1 MSLRPRTHRPFPAR
15 AAACAA
21 LACVGAA
28 EILLAMSSPTPTSP
42 APGAPAAGAT
52 TKPPV
57 ARVQEV
63 TDTVHG
69 EKIADP
75 YRWLEDGSSG
85 EVRTWVDGQ
94 NAYAEALLG
103 ARPGR
108 AAARERLARLL
119 SIGTIG
125 TPEVRGDL
133 YFHTR
138 REGTQNQ
145 PILYVRQGLQG
156 KDRVLV
162 DPNPLS
168 PDGTATIDWWFPSRD
183 GKLLAYGISTAGDE
197 KSTLK
202 VRDTATGRDLPDTI
216 PHTRYCSLGWVPDG
230 SGFYYTRYPAP
241 GSVPEGQEN
250 YNRHVFFHRLG
261 DDPAQDAYV
270 FGKERKPE
278 EIIEIDLS
286 ADGRW
291 LTAVVFEGWAKTDL
305 LISDR
310 KAPNPAFTPVAAGL
324 DAIFTGGVVHDV
336 LYVRTNFEAPRY
348 RLLAIDPARPERASW
363 KTLIPQGEAVLDD
376 ARVVGSTIVARLMQQ
391 ASSRVVLFDRDGRR
405 VKEIALPALGTVE
418 AISGEPDGKEAF
430 FGFSSYTVPP
440 RTERIDLTSKTAS
453 NWEKVAADV
462 DLSRLEVKQVS
473 YPSKDGTKV
482 SMFVVGRKGLALD
495 GSNPTL
501 LYGYGGF
508 NVSQTPSFSRSLVL
522 WLERGGVYAE
532 ANLRGGGEYGE
543 DWHRAGMLDRKQN
556 VFDDFIAAAEYL
568 VAHKYT
574 RPGRLAIYGG
584 SNGGLLVGATMTQRP
599 DLFQAVVCAVPLL
612 DMLRYQNFQIARLW
626 VPEYGSAED
635 AAQFKY
641 LRAYSPYHHV
651 KKGTA
656 YPATL
661 LTTAD
666 SDSRV
671 DPMHARKMAALLQA
685 TTSSDRPILLRTET
699 RAGHGVG
706 KPLSKQIDEAADVY
720 GFLLWQLGLETKRE
734 TAPGPDPES
743 GAVKPG
749 APGKEKS

>member
-1 MSLRPRTHRPFPAR
+1 VSLLPRIHRLVPAGV
-15 AAACAA
+15 AACAA
-21 LACVGAA
+21 IAA
-28 EILLAMSSPTPTSP
+28 AALITESETIMSSPPP
-42 APGAPAAGAT
+42 AEPAAASAASAAAA
-52 TKPPV
+52 KPPV

-63 TDTVHG
+63 TDTVQG
-69 EKIADP
+69 VRITDP
-75 YRWLEDGSSG
+75 YRWLEDGTSD
-85 EVRTWVDGQ
+85 EVRAWVEGQ
-94 NAYAEALLG
+94 NAYAEALLDV
-103 ARPGR
+103 RPTR
-108 AAARERLARLL
+108 QAVRDRLAKLL
-119 SIGTIG
+119 SIGTLG
-125 TPEVRGDL
+125 TPDVRGTR

-145 PILYVRQGLQG
+145 PILYVRDGLNGQ
-156 KDRVLV
+156 DRVLV

-202 VRDTATGRDLPDTI
+202 VRDTATGRDLPDVI

-241 GSVPEGQEN
+241 GSVPAGQEN
-250 YNRHVFFHRLG
+250 YNRHVFYHRLG
-261 DDPAQDAYV
+261 DDPAKDAYV

-291 LTAVVFEGWAKTDL
+291 LAATIFDGWAKTDL
-305 LISDR
+305 LVSDR
-310 KAPNPAFTPVAAGL
+310 KAASPSFVPVAQGL
-324 DAIFTGGVVHDV
+324 DAIFTGGVVHGV

-348 RLLAIDPARPERASW
+348 RLLAIDPAKPGRDGW
-363 KTLIPQGEAVLDD
+363 KTVLPQTEAVLDD
-376 ARVVGSTIVARLMQQ
+376 ARVVGGSIVTRLMEH
-391 ASSRVVLFDRDGRR
+391 ASSRVVLYDLAGKRLT
-405 VKEIALPALGTVE
+405 EIPLPTLGTVD

-440 RTERIDLTSKTAS
+440 MVQRIDLTKKTAS
-453 NWEKVAADV
+453 TWKKVAADV
-462 DLSRLEVKQVS
+462 DLSRLEVKQVT

-482 SMFVVGRKGLALD
+482 SMFIAARKGVVLD

-508 NVSQTPSFSRSLVL
+508 NVSQTPGFSRSLVL

-556 VFDDFIAAAEYL
+556 VFDDFIAAGEYL
-568 VAHKYT
+568 VARKYT
-574 RPGRLAIYGG
+574 TRDRLAIYGG
-584 SNGGLLVGATMTQRP
+584 SNGGLLVGATLTQRP
-599 DLFQAVVCAVPLL
+599 DLFKAVVCAVPLL

-641 LRAYSPYHHV
+641 LYDYSPYHHV

-656 YPATL
+656 YPAVL

-685 TTSSDRPILLRTET
+685 STSSDRPILLRTEM

-720 GFLLWQLGLETKRE
+720 GFLLWQLGLEPTK
-734 TAPGPDPES
+734 AAGPEPVES
-743 GAVKPG
+743 RG
-749 APGKEKS
+749 

>member
-1 MSLRPRTHRPFPAR
+1 MNSA
-15 AAACAA
+15 
-21 LACVGAA
+21 
-28 EILLAMSSPTPTSP
+28 
-42 APGAPAAGAT
+42 
-52 TKPPV
+52 KPPA

-69 EKIADP
+69 VRIADP
-75 YRWLEDGSSG
+75 YRWLEDGSSN
-85 EVRTWVDGQ
+85 EVRAWVDGQ
-94 NAYAEALLG
+94 NAWAEALLG

-108 AAARERLARLL
+108 AGVRERLGRLL
-119 SIGTIG
+119 AIGTIG
-125 TPEVRGDL
+125 TPDVRGDL
-133 YFHTR
+133 YFFTR

-145 PILYVRQGLQG
+145 PILYVRQGLKGQ
-156 KDRVLV
+156 DRVLV

-197 KSTLK
+197 KSTLR
-202 VRDTATGRDLPDTI
+202 VRDTATGRDLPDVI

-230 SGFYYTRYPAP
+230 SGFYYTRYPTP
-241 GSVPEGQEN
+241 GSVPAGQEN
-250 YNRHVFFHRLG
+250 YNRRVFHHRLG
-261 DDPAQDAYV
+261 DDPANDPLV
-270 FGKERKPE
+270 FGADRKPE

-291 LTAVVFEGWAKTDL
+291 LTAVIYDGWARTDL
-305 LISDR
+305 FVSDR
-310 KAPNPAFTPVAAGL
+310 KAQSPTFTAVAQGL
-324 DAIFTGGVVHDV
+324 DAIFTGGVVHGI

-348 RLLAIDPARPERASW
+348 RLLAIDPSKPGRDGW
-363 KTLIPQGEAVLDD
+363 KTLIPQGAPVLDD
-376 ARVVGSTIVARLMQQ
+376 ARVVGGTIVARLMQQ
-391 ASSRVVLFDRDGRR
+391 ASSRVVLYDRDGRR
-405 VKEIALPALGTVE
+405 LTEIPLPALGTVDS
-418 AISGEPDGKEAF
+418 ISGEPDGKEVF

-440 RTERIDLTSKTAS
+440 RVERIDLATKTAS
-453 NWEKVAADV
+453 TWQKVTADV
-462 DLSRLEVKQVS
+462 DLSRLEVKQVF

-508 NVSQTPSFSRSLVL
+508 NVSQTPGFSRSLVL

-556 VFDDFIAAAEYL
+556 VFDDYIAAAEWL
-568 VAHKYT
+568 IAKKYT
-574 RPGRLAIYGG
+574 RSDRLAIYGG
-584 SNGGLLVGATMTQRP
+584 SNGGLLVGAALTQRP
-599 DLFQAVVCAVPLL
+599 DLFKAVVCAVPLL

-641 LRAYSPYHHV
+641 LYAYSPYHHV

-685 TTSSDRPILLRTET
+685 STSSDRPILLRTET
-699 RAGHGVG
+699 RAGHGAG

-720 GFLLWQLGLETKRE
+720 GFLIWQLGLEMKRDL
-734 TAPGPDPES
+734 APEPYPES
-743 GAVKPG
+743 GSNATKAG
-749 APGKEKS
+749 GDRS

>member
-1 MSLRPRTHRPFPAR
+1 MFVRPRTHRSIPAR
-15 AAACAA
+15 AAAHAVRVA

-28 EILLAMSSPTPTSP
+28 EILLAMSSASS
-42 APGAPAAGAT
+42 T

-69 EKIADP
+69 VAIVDP
-75 YRWLEDGSSG
+75 YRWLENGSSD
-85 EVRTWVDGQ
+85 EVRAWVDGQ
-94 NAYAEALLG
+94 NAYAESLLG
-103 ARPGR
+103 TRPGR
-108 AAARERLARLL
+108 ANVRERLGKLL

-125 TPEVRGDL
+125 TPDVRGDL

-145 PILYVRQGLQG
+145 PILYVRQGLTG

-183 GKLLAYGISTAGDE
+183 GKLLAYGVSTAGDE

-202 VRDTATGRDLPDTI
+202 VRDTATGRELPDVI

-241 GSVPEGQEN
+241 GSVPVGQEN

-261 DDPAQDAYV
+261 DDPAKDAYV

-291 LTAVVFEGWAKTDL
+291 LTAVIYDGWAKTDL
-305 LISDR
+305 FISDR
-310 KAPNPAFTPVAAGL
+310 KSNSGTFTPVAQGL
-324 DAIFTGGVVHDV
+324 DAIFMGGVVHGV
-336 LYVRTNFEAPRY
+336 LYVRTNHEAPRY
-348 RLLAIDPARPERASW
+348 RLLAIDPSKPAKDGW

-376 ARVVGSTIVARLMQQ
+376 ARVVGASIVTRRMQN
-391 ASSRVVLFDRDGRR
+391 ASSRVVLHDRDGRR
-405 VKEIALPALGTVE
+405 LSEIPLPALGTVDS
-418 AISGEPDGKEAF
+418 ISGEPDGREAF
-430 FGFSSYTVPP
+430 FGFSSYTVAP
-440 RTERIDLTSKTAS
+440 RVERIDLASKSAS
-453 NWEKVAADV
+453 TWQKVAADV
-462 DLSRLEVKQVS
+462 DLSRLEVKQVF

-508 NVSQTPSFSRSLVL
+508 NVSQTPTFSRSLVL

-543 DWHRAGMLDRKQN
+543 DWHRAGMLERKQN
-556 VFDDFIAAAEYL
+556 VFDDFIAAAQFL
-568 VAHKYT
+568 IAQKYT
-574 RPGRLAIYGG
+574 KPDRLAIYGG

-599 DLFQAVVCAVPLL
+599 DLFKAVVCAVPLL
-612 DMLRYQNFQIARLW
+612 DMLRYQGFQIARLW

-651 KKGTA
+651 TKGTA

-685 TTSSDRPILLRTET
+685 STSSDRPILLRTET

-720 GFLLWQLGLETKRE
+720 GFLLWQLGLEPKRE
-734 TAPGPDPES
+734 KAPEPDPES
-743 GAVKPG
+743 KTRPAE
-749 APGKEKS
+749 KERS

>member
-1 MSLRPRTHRPFPAR
+1 MRPRTYRMFPAR

-28 EILLAMSSPTPTSP
+28 EILLAMESPKTATPPP
-42 APGAPAAGAT
+42 AGTAAAAPAT
-52 TKPPV
+52 RPPV

-63 TDTVHG
+63 ADTVQG
-69 EKIADP
+69 VRIADP
-75 YRWLEDGSSG
+75 YRWLEDGAST
-85 EVRTWVDGQ
+85 EVKGWVEGQ
-94 NAYAEALLG
+94 NAYALALLG

-108 AAARERLARLL
+108 ANVRERLGRLL

-125 TPEVRGDL
+125 TPEARGDL
-133 YFHTR
+133 YFYTR

-145 PILYVRQGLQG
+145 PVLYVRRGLAG
-156 KDRVLV
+156 KDQVVV

-183 GKLLAYGISTAGDE
+183 GRLLAYGVSTAGDE

-202 VRDTATGRDLPDTI
+202 VRETLTGRDLPDVI
-216 PHTRYCSLGWVPDG
+216 PHTRYCSLGWLPDG
-230 SGFYYTRYPAP
+230 SGFYYTRYPTP
-241 GSVPEGQEN
+241 GSVPAGQEN
-250 YNRHVFFHRLG
+250 YSRRVFFHRLG
-261 DDPAQDAYV
+261 DDPAKDPLV
-270 FGKERKPE
+270 FGADRKPE

-291 LTAVVFEGWAKTDL
+291 LTAVVYDGWARTDL

-310 KAPNPAFTPVAAGL
+310 AAATPVFTPVAVGL
-324 DAIFTGGVVHDV
+324 DAIFTGGVVHGV
-336 LYVRTNFEAPRY
+336 LYVRTNHEAPRY
-348 RLLAIDPARPERASW
+348 RLVAIDPEKPARDGW

-376 ARVVGSTIVARLMQQ
+376 ARVVGDRIVARLMQQ
-391 ASSRVVLFDRDGRR
+391 AASHVVLYDRNGRR
-405 VKEIALPALGTVE
+405 LSEIPLPALGTVDG
-418 AISGEPDGKEAF
+418 ISGEPDGNEAF
-430 FGFSSYTVPP
+430 FLFSSYIVPP
-440 RTERIDLTSKTAS
+440 RVERIDLAAKTAS
-453 NWEKVAADV
+453 TWQKVAADV
-462 DLSRLEVKQVS
+462 DLSRLEVKQVF

-508 NVSQTPSFSRSLVL
+508 NVSQTPTFSRSLVL

-556 VFDDFIAAAEYL
+556 VFDDFIAAGEWLIAQ
-568 VAHKYT
+568 KYT
-574 RPGRLAIYGG
+574 RPDRLAIYGG
-584 SNGGLLVGATMTQRP
+584 SNGGLLVGATLTQRP
-599 DLFQAVVCAVPLL
+599 DLFKAVVCAVPLL

-635 AAQFKY
+635 PTQFRY
-641 LRAYSPYHHV
+641 LYAYSPYHHV
-651 KKGTA
+651 RKGTA

-685 TTSSDRPILLRTET
+685 STSSDRPILLRTEV
-699 RAGHGVG
+699 RAGHGAG

-734 TAPGPDPES
+734 LPLGPDPES
-743 GAVKPG
+743 GAVPP
-749 APGKEKS
+749 AAARDRS